1 MPKSLLEGGKL
12 DISLFFWKT
21 DPVDWISNPA
31 IHLNKVVL
39 PQPDGPNKVVSVPG
53 SKEHEI
59 LFTAVVSLNFLVI
72 WDLFLV

>member
-39 PQPDGPNKVVSVPG
+39 PQPEGPRKQTNSPSSILMDIFYIA
-53 SKEHEI
+53 SKEPNDFDK
-59 LFTAVVSLNFLVI
+59 LATSK
-72 WDLFLV
+72 